1 MLLDSEALQ
10 ASILATSIKLTIGLN
25 SSFAEVKKTY
35 ISDTT
40 IYEAIVAFRNRTIFD
55 IFKSPIA
62 ADYDPIV
69 KIIRRLTSSIDF
81 INDESNKIFKDF
93 NKDPSSL
100 KDESRLKFFNKKLS
114 NDLVSSMFM
123 H

>member
-1 MLLDSEALQ
+1 M
-10 ASILATSIKLTIGLN
+10 
-25 SSFAEVKKTY
+25 KKTY

-62 ADYDPIV
+62 DEDPIA
-69 KIIRRLTSSIDF
+69 KITKHLTSSIDF
-81 INDESNKIFKDF
+81 NNDESYKIFKDF